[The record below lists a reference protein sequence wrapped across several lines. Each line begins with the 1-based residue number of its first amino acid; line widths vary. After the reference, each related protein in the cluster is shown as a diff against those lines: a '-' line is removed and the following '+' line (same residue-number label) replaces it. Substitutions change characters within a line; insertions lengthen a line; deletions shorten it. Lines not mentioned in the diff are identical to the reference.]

1 MQKRAPAGANGY
13 TGGRTSTSQRTLH
26 SRPHRT
32 EEVYH
37 RTHDARDRPPFIA
50 RQWCSTIPTGRGT
63 RMDVAVLCA
72 LVLLIAWWSWIERA
86 RKRRDH
92 EIHRWPGR
100 LDGPR

>member
-1 MQKRAPAGANGY
+1 
-13 TGGRTSTSQRTLH
+13 
-26 SRPHRT
+26 
-32 EEVYH
+32 
-37 RTHDARDRPPFIA
+37 
-50 RQWCSTIPTGRGT
+50 
-63 RMDVAVLCA
+63 MDVAVLCA